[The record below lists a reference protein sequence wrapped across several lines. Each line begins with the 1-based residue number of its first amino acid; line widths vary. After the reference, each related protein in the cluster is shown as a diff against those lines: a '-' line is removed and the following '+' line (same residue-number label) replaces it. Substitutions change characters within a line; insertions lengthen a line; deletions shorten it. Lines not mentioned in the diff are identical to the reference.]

1 MISKLVCDLCIWCR
15 YCYEYSRSNSINVFY
30 YAVFVQDTTIFFQ
43 FEDLVQLFDTFCSRS
58 CLWTMSSDNIRD
70 QSCIVRHSS
79 HLYHCLCTIFECT
92 KHLRTHFTTSSL
104 FKNCIR
110 ITIVVDLVILSFTHN
125 FYVQAHCFS
134 EAIQM
139 HNCTR
144 LISIRSCVDNA
155 FFFCKFLQVWSNN
168 NICLNIQH
176 YNMLFISHSI
186 SSYFSSN
193 IRYTSCI
200 NHTFNKV
207 SLRYEISIL
216 TSNIFTSFHSCISFL

>member
-1 MISKLVCDLCIWCR
+1 
-15 YCYEYSRSNSINVFY
+15 
-30 YAVFVQDTTIFFQ
+30 
-43 FEDLVQLFDTFCSRS
+43 
-58 CLWTMSSDNIRD
+58 MSSDNIRD

-110 ITIVVDLVILSFTHN
+110 VTIVVDLVILSFTHN

-155 FFFCKFLQVWSNN
+155 FFFCKFLQVWSKD
-168 NICLNIQH
+168 
-176 YNMLFISHSI
+176 
-186 SSYFSSN
+186 SSWNRRYQRAERDLQTERRWWYPEQTRRSR
-193 IRYTSCI
+193 IR
-200 NHTFNKV
+200 
-207 SLRYEISIL
+207 
-216 TSNIFTSFHSCISFL
+216 